1 VQGSNREVNIKDNDV
16 QAKST
21 IDHIF
26 VAILFYFFDMVN
38 SYFSNAKKAVESLP
52 MFSPA
57 QTILERERAR
67 HAQRVNAQPRG
78 FPSMVYT
85 TYTSLPVTIPD
96 NFLAP
101 LPDPSVIKVKRVKF
115 KDTPLSEY
123 RDLYAVVLDNVL
135 SQDECDQLLRM
146 AEMSTGAHGNNTGGI
161 EGKEIENN
169 GWRPAMVNAGRN
181 HEVLALHYR
190 NSDRII
196 WDEKEVTTRLW
207 RRVMQG
213 EGMKEYFS
221 VLDGEKY
228 LPAIGNSATR
238 PGERWVIT
246 EQGLNER
253 MRFLKYGPGQF
264 FKGKIFFFI
273 LQFEEEKNSNIA

>member
-1 VQGSNREVNIKDNDV
+1 MTVRGSARQQPSGQYKGNDV

-26 VAILFYFFDMVN
+26 VTILFCFFVMAN
-38 SYFSNAKKAVESLP
+38 SYFSNAKKSIESLM
-52 MFSPA
+52 MFSSS

-67 HAQRVNAQPRG
+67 HAARATAQPRG
-78 FPSMVYT
+78 FPSVVYT
-85 TYTSLPVTIPD
+85 NYTSLPVTIPD
-96 NFLAP
+96 DFLAP
-101 LPDPSVIKVKRVKF
+101 LPDPSIIKVERVKF

-123 RDLYAVVLDNVL
+123 KNLYAVVLDNVL
-135 SQDECDQLLRM
+135 SQEECDQLLRM
-146 AEMSTGAHGNNTGGI
+146 AEMSTGAHGN
-161 EGKEIENN
+161 GKEIENN
-169 GWRPAMVNAGRN
+169 GWKPAMVNAGRN
-181 HEVLALHYR
+181 YEVLALHYR

-207 RRVMQG
+207 TRVMQG
-213 EGMKEYFS
+213 EGIKEYFS

-246 EQGLNER
+246 KQGLNER

-264 FKGKIFFFI
+264 FKGKISF
-273 LQFEEEKNSNIA
+273 